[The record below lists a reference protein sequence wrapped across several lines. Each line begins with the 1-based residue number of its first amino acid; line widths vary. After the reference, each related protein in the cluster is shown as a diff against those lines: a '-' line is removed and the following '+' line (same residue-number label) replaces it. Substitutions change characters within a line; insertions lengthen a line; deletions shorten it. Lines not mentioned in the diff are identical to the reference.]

1 MPKLWLENSSSKF
14 ETAASEYFE
23 LGKRDADLGVIFLTK
38 SSAIDTKSR
47 MRESYEINIEKF
59 EMMLANDVKRI
70 LTIGDTS
77 TINGKRWLEK
87 SNTWSPALGASLN
100 CIAGMSHLIIEVIA
114 KSRSSKTAFYS
125 VKTDDEITPEK
136 LNNIVSS
143 ILSNDSSNQ
152 IHHQGITHIMV

>member
-1 MPKLWLENSSSKF
+1 MPKLWLENSSPEF
-14 ETAASEYFE
+14 ENAATEYFD
-23 LGKRDADLGVIFLTK
+23 LGKNDADIGVIFLAK
-38 SSAIDTKSR
+38 SLAIDITNR
-47 MRESYEINIEKF
+47 MQESFEVNIEKI

-70 LTIGDTS
+70 LTIGDKS

-87 SNTWSPALGASLN
+87 SNTWSPAMGASLN
-100 CIAGMSHLIIEVIA
+100 SIAGMSHLIIEVIA

-125 VKTDDEITPEK
+125 VKTDDEITLEK
-136 LNNIVSS
+136 LSKIVSS